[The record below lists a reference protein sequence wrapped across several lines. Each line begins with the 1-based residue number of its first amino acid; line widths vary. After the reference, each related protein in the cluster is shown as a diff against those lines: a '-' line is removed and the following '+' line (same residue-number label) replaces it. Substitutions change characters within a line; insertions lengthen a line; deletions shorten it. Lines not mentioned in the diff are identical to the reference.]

1 MICTACKEVVPGG
14 YAYCLN
20 CGLYLGEPTV
30 VLPPDGP
37 TPSATPTP
45 AASGAPEAPTTAPAS
60 NRLPWVIAGAS
71 FTALF
76 IVLILGGAHFF
87 FRDDQQLQPSA
98 SLSPDS
104 AISQPSIAP
113 ESGPTPALA
122 PTKEARAQPT
132 VAALPSPAVRSVA
145 NESTTAPLVGT
156 NDPNKIYSGNDV
168 SSKAQILSKPKPDY
182 TEEARK
188 NQIVGTVVLRAVF
201 TSSGEVTNIRA
212 VSGLPFGLT
221 ERAIAAA
228 RNIKFSPAI
237 KDGRPVAMYIQLEYN
252 FNLY

>member
-1 MICTACKEVVPGG
+1 MICTACKELVPGG

-20 CGLYLGEPTV
+20 CGLHLGEPTV
-30 VLPPDGP
+30 VLPPGGP

-45 AASGAPEAPTTAPAS
+45 EAPGAPEAATTTRAS
-60 NRLPWVIAGAS
+60 NRLPWVIAGLS

-76 IVLILGGAHFF
+76 IVLMLGAAHFF
-87 FRDDQQLQPSA
+87 FRDDQQIQPSA

-113 ESGPTPALA
+113 ESGPAPVLA

-132 VAALPSPAVRSVA
+132 LSALPSPEVRPSA

-168 SSKAQILSKPKPDY
+168 STKARILSKPQPEY

-188 NQIVGTVVLRAVF
+188 NQTVGTVVLRAVF
-201 TSSGEVTNIRA
+201 TSSGQVTNIRA

-221 ERAIAAA
+221 ERAVAAA
-228 RNIKFSPAI
+228 RQIKFEPAT
-237 KDGRPVAMYIQLEYN
+237 KDGRPVSMYIQLEYN